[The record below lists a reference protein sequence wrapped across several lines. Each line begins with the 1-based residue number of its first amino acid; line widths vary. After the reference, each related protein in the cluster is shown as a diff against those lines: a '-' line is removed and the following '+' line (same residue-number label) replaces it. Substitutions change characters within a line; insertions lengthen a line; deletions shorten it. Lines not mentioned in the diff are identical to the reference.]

1 MSFPLRQ
8 IPKELLDPWYDKFE
22 KIWLI
27 PAYPR
32 RSAHWNM
39 SFGFVSIY
47 VGFNKNSFS
56 QVVPENAEEL
66 YLFYLY
72 VDPQKRR
79 KGYGTKLMKNIIEI
93 AKEIGYKR
101 ISLDVG
107 YLNPKDRIPSKV
119 LRSFYK
125 SLGFRNE
132 KGTKMVLDIRQGTRL
147 AA

>member
-1 MSFPLRQ
+1 MAFPLRQ
-8 IPKELLDPWYDKFE
+8 IPKELLDPWYDRFE
-22 KIWLI
+22 KIYLV

-32 RSAHWNM
+32 RSGHWSM

-79 KGYGTKLMKNIIEI
+79 KGYGTKLMKDIIEI

-125 SLGFRNE
+125 SIGFKNV
-132 KGTKMVLDIRQGTRL
+132 KGSRMVLNIDKELRL